1 MTRTHIDNIVPL
13 TDQQRT
19 EVERQAFNF
28 HRDYGRRMQ
37 VPPTFYAALKSA
49 GVNMKHIEE
58 NPALEQ

>member
-1 MTRTHIDNIVPL
+1 MTRTHLDNTMPL
-13 TDQQRT
+13 TPEGLK

-37 VPPTFYAALKSA
+37 LPPTLFSALKAA
-49 GVNMKHIEE
+49 GVSMIHIEE